1 MTEQRHLIL
10 TGFMGVGKTTV
21 GQHLAAQCERPF
33 VDLDALINQRTG
45 LSIPALFAEKGEEG
59 FRVIERDILQTVLAE
74 TAPTVIATGGGT
86 AIDVVNRQLMSAA
99 GRMVCLDAPFAT
111 IWCRLAATERTQ
123 RPLLAAAATEHAV
136 HQLWVER
143 EAAYALIPTHIDTTA
158 QSVEAVARSVLDV
171 MHGPEQ
177 RLYPI
182 RSRTGGYDVVITRY
196 GWSLLTARLAG
207 LRSSGRVV
215 VISHPRLR
223 RMYERFLEHAI
234 TEAGLKPVWCVVP
247 EGEESKSFDVLQTLY
262 GRLAQLQIDRATPI
276 VSFGGGVVG
285 DLSGFVAATYLR
297 GVPWIGMPTTLVA
310 QLDSAI
316 GGKVGI
322 NLDEGKNLVGSVYQP
337 QCVICELSL
346 LETLPDQRLREGLVE
361 ALKCG
366 LLADRRLYELA
377 GEQHDWGAMF
387 DIVARSIRV
396 KHRYIRYDAQDIK
409 GRRIFLN
416 LGHTVGHALERL
428 GEYRNWSH
436 GEAVGIGLVA
446 AAGLSRRWGYCTER
460 TEELVLQAVERL
472 QRPTRL
478 PVMTP
483 SRWMKLVG
491 SDKKRVGRVIRF
503 VALRRIGRPVVH
515 DVRVRDLAHALTDIS
530 YNRY

>member
-21 GQHLAAQCERPF
+21 GRHLASRCQRPF
-33 VDLDALINQRTG
+33 VDLDDIISQRTG
-45 LSIPALFAEKGEEG
+45 QSIPALFADKGEAG
-59 FRVIERDILQTVLAE
+59 FREIEREVLQTVLAE
-74 TAPTVIATGGGT
+74 VEPTVIATGGGT
-86 AIDVVNRQLMSAA
+86 AVTVQNRQLMNAA
-99 GRMVCLDAPFAT
+99 GRVVCLDATFDA
-111 IWCRLAATERTQ
+111 IWQRLAATDPAG
-123 RPLLAAAATEHAV
+123 RPVLAATATEHAMQ
-136 HQLWVER
+136 QLWAER
-143 EAAYALIPTHIDTTA
+143 FAAFSLIPTHVDTSHA
-158 QSVEAVARSVLDV
+158 PVEAVAQSVLEV
-171 MHGPEQ
+171 MNGPE
-177 RLYPI
+177 RRTFPI
-182 RSRTGGYDVVITRY
+182 RTPKGSYDVIITRY
-196 GWSLLTARLAG
+196 GWALLTARLQE

-223 RMYERFLEHAI
+223 RMYERFIEHAI
-234 TEAGLKPVWCVVP
+234 TEAGMKPVWCVIP
-247 EGEESKSFDVLQTLY
+247 EGEESKSFEVLQRLY
-262 GRLAQLQIDRATPI
+262 SRFAQLQIDRTTPV

-285 DLSGFVAATYLR
+285 DVSGFVAATYLR
-297 GVPWIGMPTTLVA
+297 GMPWIGMPTTLVA

-337 QCVICELSL
+337 HCVICELSL
-346 LETLPDQRLREGLVE
+346 LETLPDYRLREGLVE

-366 LLADRRLYELA
+366 LLADRRLYQLA
-377 GEQHDWGAMF
+377 GDQHDWGAMF
-387 DIVARSIRV
+387 DIVTRAVRV
-396 KHRYIRYDAQDIK
+396 KHRYIRYDVQDSK

-428 GEYRNWSH
+428 GEYRTWSH

-446 AAGLSRRWGYCTER
+446 AAGLSRRWGYCSER
-460 TEELVLQAVERL
+460 TEELILQAVERL

-483 SRWMKLVG
+483 SRWMKLLG
-491 SDKKRVGRVIRF
+491 TDKKRVGRLIHF
-503 VALRRIGRPVVH
+503 VALRRIGQPLVH
-515 DVRVRDLAHALTDIS
+515 DVSLRDLAHALTDIS